1 MQFFVLSE
9 QTLRSKSP
17 RNPHANEERWE
28 ERGREIQCDFWY
40 SPDGKILPNSPGITI
55 SYFFSLKAVYFCR
68 DHRRD
73 YLWLAVT

>member
-28 ERGREIQCDFWY
+28 ERGRENTMRFLVLSRWQNFAKFTRY
-40 SPDGKILPNSPGITI
+40 Y
-55 SYFFSLKAVYFCR
+55 YFIFFHSEGGL
-68 DHRRD
+68 
-73 YLWLAVT
+73 LL